1 MEISIYS
8 SYPGSGGVYMKVGIM
23 QPYFFP
29 YIGYFQLIHQVDKWV
44 VFDDVQYI
52 RRGWINR
59 NRILHQKEGWQY
71 INVPLEKNRYKEVIK
86 DIRIS
91 SVENWKSKMIGQ
103 LYHYKKYAP
112 FYNVSMNLVEK
123 SLDIMTNSLS
133 TLNVHILK
141 EICDYLEIP
150 FSYQSA
156 SQENVNYS
164 NVNSAQERILAI
176 CKHLQASEYIN
187 PIGGKELYD
196 TQRFQQEGIHL
207 SFLKSEMNQLVYQQG
222 SRPFEPA
229 LSIIDVLMFCSK
241 DEIRTMLDKFE
252 IL

>member
-1 MEISIYS
+1 
-8 SYPGSGGVYMKVGIM
+8 MKVGIM

-29 YIGYFQLIHQVDKWV
+29 YIGYFQLIHHVDHWV

-59 NRILHQKEGWQY
+59 NRILHPQESWQY
-71 INVPLEKNRYKEVIK
+71 INVPLEKNCYKEVINN
-86 DIRIS
+86 IRIS
-91 SVENWKSKMIGQ
+91 STENWKSKIIGQ
-103 LYHYKKYAP
+103 LYYYKKYAP

-123 SLDIMTNSLS
+123 SLDIETNSIT
-133 TLNVHILK
+133 TLNVHMLK
-141 EICDYLEIP
+141 EICSYLEIS
-150 FSYQSA
+150 FSYQIS
-156 SQENVNYS
+156 SQENIDYS
-164 NVNSAQERILAI
+164 NVNSAEERILTI

-187 PIGGKELYD
+187 PIGGRELYD
-196 TQRFQQEGIHL
+196 KQKFQQEGIKL
-207 SFLKSEMNQLVYQQG
+207 SFLKSKMNQLVYQQG

-241 DEIRTMLDKFE
+241 NEIRTMLDKFE